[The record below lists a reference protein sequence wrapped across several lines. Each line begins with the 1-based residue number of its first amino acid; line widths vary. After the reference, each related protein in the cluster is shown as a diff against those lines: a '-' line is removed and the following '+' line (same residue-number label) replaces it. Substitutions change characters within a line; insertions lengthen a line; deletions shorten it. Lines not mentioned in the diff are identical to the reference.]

1 MTETEKLKISNI
13 VCTFGTECKINLKDI
28 AQRARNVEYNP
39 KRFPACVMRIRNS
52 PSHSHVITESDRF
65 KTPGSTAL
73 IFATGKLVV
82 TGTKS
87 LYDANIACR
96 KFARVLQKLGYGVK
110 ISNMKVQNIVA
121 TFDYRKPI
129 SLEVLQVAHP
139 KFCTY
144 EPELFPGLTWR
155 IIGKSNVVLLMF
167 KSGKV
172 VITGS
177 KTIEETID
185 AHRNICTILPQFT
198 RRLK

>member
-1 MTETEKLKISNI
+1 MIEADKLKISNI
-13 VCTFGTECKINLKDI
+13 VCTFATGCKINLKDI

-39 KRFPACVMRIRNS
+39 KRFPACVMRIRS
-52 PSHSHVITESDRF
+52 SHLGGINESDRL

-96 KFARVLQKLGYGVK
+96 KFARVLQKLGYNVK
-110 ISNMKVQNIVA
+110 ITNIKVQNIVA
-121 TFDYRKPI
+121 TFDYRKAI
-129 SLEVLQVAHP
+129 RLELLQVAHP
-139 KFCTY
+139 NFCTY

-155 IIGKSNVVLLMF
+155 IVGESNVVLLMF

-177 KTIEETID
+177 RDIEDTID
-185 AHRNICTILPQFT
+185 AHRNICKILPQFT
-198 RRLK
+198 RR